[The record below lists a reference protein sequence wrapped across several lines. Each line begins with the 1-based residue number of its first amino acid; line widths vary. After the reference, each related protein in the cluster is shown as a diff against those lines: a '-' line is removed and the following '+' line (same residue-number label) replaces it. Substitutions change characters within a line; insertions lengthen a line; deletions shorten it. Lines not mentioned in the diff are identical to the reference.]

1 MRPIVAPNAPN
12 RVVMSA
18 RLAEKTP
25 MLNLTADTL
34 EGRYVRLEPVTVAH
48 RDELKGAI
56 DCDPDSWEIMSV
68 NGCGEGFE
76 DFWGALRGETERGER
91 IGYAIRR
98 LSDGKVVGTSSY
110 LNIRRLHGGLEIGST
125 FLNPDAR
132 SGPVNPESKRLMLS
146 HAFDKAGAIRVE
158 LVTDVRNAR
167 SQAAIEKLGASKE
180 GVLRNHKITWTGHVR
195 DTAVFSITDYDWPA
209 IRERLEFRL
218 AETFV

>member
-1 MRPIVAPNAPN
+1 
-12 RVVMSA
+12 MSA

-34 EGRYVRLEPVTVAH
+34 EGRYVRLEPVTVDH

-76 DFWGALRGETERGER
+76 DFWGALQGETQRGER

>member
-1 MRPIVAPNAPN
+1 LTSIIADNVA
-12 RVVMSA
+12 
-18 RLAEKTP
+18 
-25 MLNLTADTL
+25 MLNLTADIL
-34 EGRYVRLEPVTVAH
+34 QGRYVRLEPVTVDH
-48 RDELKGAI
+48 RDELKVAI

-76 DFWGALRGETERGER
+76 DFWGALQGETDRGER
-91 IGYAIRR
+91 IGFAIRR

-110 LNIRRLHGGLEIGST
+110 LNIRRLHGGLEIGAT
-125 FLNPDAR
+125 FLNPEVR
-132 SGPVNPESKRLMLS
+132 SGPVNPESKRLMLG

-167 SQAAIEKLGASKE
+167 SQAAIQKLGATKE
-180 GVLRNHKITWTGHVR
+180 GVLRNHKVTWTGHVR

-218 AETFV
+218 SETFA